1 MWRHNEIDYTQI
13 VNFTYEKRYVPFK
26 IQLYENGKIDGEI
39 EIQREK
45 IYDDYP
51 IPMVIMI
58 RNGSRLDFKI
68 ENYNGYYGNIENI
81 HTGIENVGIG
91 SLMFDIMYGYLLA
104 KSKKDNFK
112 IESITGT
119 LSQHHHDSGDWLKSI
134 PFYIKQAYRHD
145 FVIEFTYGDTSTKLT
160 KDSHPQYMNREN
172 ARVYAE
178 FLMNETKTAN
188 FSINISKTSNEVPDQ

>member
-13 VNFTYEKRYVPFK
+13 VNFTDEKRYVPFK

-81 HTGIENVGIG
+81 HT
-91 SLMFDIMYGYLLA
+91 
-104 KSKKDNFK
+104 
-112 IESITGT
+112 
-119 LSQHHHDSGDWLKSI
+119 
-134 PFYIKQAYRHD
+134 
-145 FVIEFTYGDTSTKLT
+145 
-160 KDSHPQYMNREN
+160 
-172 ARVYAE
+172 
-178 FLMNETKTAN
+178 
-188 FSINISKTSNEVPDQ
+188 

>member
-13 VNFTYEKRYVPFK
+13 VNFTDEKRYVPFK

-134 PFYIKQAYRHD
+134 LFYIKQAYRHD